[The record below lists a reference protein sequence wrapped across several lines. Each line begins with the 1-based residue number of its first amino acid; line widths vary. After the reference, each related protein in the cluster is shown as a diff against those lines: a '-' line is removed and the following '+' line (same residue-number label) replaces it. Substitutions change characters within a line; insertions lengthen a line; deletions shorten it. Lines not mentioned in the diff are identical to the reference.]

1 MCNVSIASRRRPP
14 HSYFRGVFFFG
25 RFVAVPAIMLASM
38 AHSSA
43 FAAPDF
49 FFFTPL
55 PCNGA
60 AGVVCES
67 APVVE
72 AGLPSASK
80 RGERSALRTAL
91 WAQLKMT
98 RFGKT
103 DTMRSPL
110 APFFSAFTC
119 RPGLCLSISAFTKSK
134 SSFPAHLEQYAML
147 TALIILGGMPSEE

>member
-60 AGVVCES
+60 GVVCES

-103 DTMRSPL
+103 DTVRSPL